1 MGSDSFLAVHIKS
14 DNSKELNAR
23 ANPIDNPTDNIFPL
37 TVKDPDNHSKHT
49 TWNPLEFKSID
60 DMPILY
66 LEVQVHRSLME
77 NQRLGVKYIERVV
90 IREPEKL
97 GSTETL
103 KLIKELEKRGIP
115 WDVGKSEEDSN
126 KLRQEVK
133 WIEEAFG
140 KTTPT

>member
-1 MGSDSFLAVHIKS
+1 
-14 DNSKELNAR
+14 
-23 ANPIDNPTDNIFPL
+23 
-37 TVKDPDNHSKHT
+37 
-49 TWNPLEFKSID
+49 
-60 DMPILY
+60 
-66 LEVQVHRSLME
+66 ME